1 MRSLHVLRKLVFGL
15 TERGIR
21 VEFRKE
27 NLIFTG
33 EDSPMANLLLS
44 VMRAT
49 AEFERQLIRE
59 GQREG
64 IELAKKTGRVQGQAE
79 NAERGSAAASKR

>member
-1 MRSLHVLRKLVFGL
+1 
-15 TERGIR
+15 
-21 VEFRKE
+21 
-27 NLIFTG
+27 
-33 EDSPMANLLLS
+33 MANLLLS